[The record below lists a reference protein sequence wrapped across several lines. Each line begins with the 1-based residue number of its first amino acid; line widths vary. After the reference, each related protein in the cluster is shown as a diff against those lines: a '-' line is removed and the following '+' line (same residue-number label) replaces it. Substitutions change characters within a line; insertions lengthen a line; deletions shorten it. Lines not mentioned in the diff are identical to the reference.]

1 MDKVIYVTCP
11 SCHGEYYVERSDYDG
26 KPDAPCY
33 CPFCRH
39 EFVIRDGSP
48 RPPVVTQ
55 AQHFVDNLMQV
66 ELDVL
71 ELQFSRLDF

>member
-39 EFVIRDGSP
+39 EFVIRDGRP
-48 RPPVVTQ
+48 RPPVVAGQ
-55 AQHFVDNLMQV
+55 GAVPH
-66 ELDVL
+66 
-71 ELQFSRLDF
+71 LQDLNAV